1 MCPPICLNIK
11 YTVLTH
17 TKNKARSLFCDFG
30 VEGSLFTSKLKTV
43 NSYGNH

>member
-1 MCPPICLNIK
+1 MYPPICLNIK

-17 TKNKARSLFCDFG
+17 TKNKARSLCDFG